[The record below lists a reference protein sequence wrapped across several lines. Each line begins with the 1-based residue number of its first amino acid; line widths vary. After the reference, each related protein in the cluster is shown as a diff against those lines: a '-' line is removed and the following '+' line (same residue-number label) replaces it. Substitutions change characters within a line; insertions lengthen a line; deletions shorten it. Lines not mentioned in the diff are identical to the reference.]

1 MKNALALLLSVIMAL
16 LASAQSAQPVIP
28 NTEMPDLEAIRSAI
42 IDKASPYYYP
52 RLMTEFERNDTLMKL
67 DKFRHLYFGYM
78 FQEDYNPYRPKAIGT
93 ALDEFYEKATWNR
106 QDCDSVIKYCG
117 LALEDNPFDL
127 HRMIDLISA
136 YKTKGKTNL
145 AKIWQYKLD
154 YILMA
159 IASSGTGAD
168 EENAWYVIAPEHEY
182 VLLNAKGAIVTDHV
196 FYEPHY
202 EFIKTRENDGST
214 GGYYF
219 NIRTIL
225 EEYNR
230 KYPEEDD
237 PD

>member
-1 MKNALALLLSVIMAL
+1 MKKSLLCILLIFIAFRVLSQPAP
-16 LASAQSAQPVIP
+16 PVIP
-28 NTEMPDLEAIRSAI
+28 DPETPDLEAIKAAI
-42 IDKASPYYYP
+42 NDKSSPYYYP
-52 RLMTEFERNDTLMKL
+52 RIMAEFERNDTLMKL

-182 VLLNAKGAIVTDHV
+182 VLLNAKGAIVTEHV
-196 FYEPHY
+196 FYEPNY
-202 EFIKTRENDGST
+202 EFIKTQESDGSA

-219 NIRTIL
+219 NIGTIL